1 MLKSGTC
8 PMLIMTASMVC
19 PLKVRP
25 LASVMVTLHI
35 SGMKLPVEKV
45 LLAAGALEPNPALR
59 LYRTDAEAVQAL
71 RAHSHSPGPPDPHDL
86 PAMAI

>member
-1 MLKSGTC
+1 MRLMDQLRQRG
-8 PMLIMTASMVC
+8 
-19 PLKVRP
+19 
-25 LASVMVTLHI
+25 VTLHI